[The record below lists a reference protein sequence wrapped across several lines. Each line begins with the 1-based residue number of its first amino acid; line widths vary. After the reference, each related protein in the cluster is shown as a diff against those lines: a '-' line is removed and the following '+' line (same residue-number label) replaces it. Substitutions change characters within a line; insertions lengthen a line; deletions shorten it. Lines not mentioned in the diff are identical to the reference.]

1 MKKTLVIILAA
12 LVAFSAT
19 AVAADSS
26 SAATSAQV
34 FGSKKPKAEAKEVTF
49 KVNLHCQ
56 SCVKKVQENISFEK
70 GVKGLHVCLEDQVIS
85 IKYDPAKTS
94 EETLKNA
101 IVKLGVPVLGIAEN
115 GHQHNK

>member
-1 MKKTLVIILAA
+1 MKKTIVIILSA

-26 SAATSAQV
+26 AAAPSAQIL
-34 FGSKKPKAEAKEVTF
+34 GSKKPKAEVKEVTF

-85 IKYDPAKTS
+85 IKYDSAKTN
-94 EETLKNA
+94 EETLRKA
-101 IVKLGVPVLGIAEN
+101 IEKLAVPVLGTVEN

>member
-12 LVAFSAT
+12 LVALSAT

-26 SAATSAQV
+26 AAATSAQV

-85 IKYDPAKTS
+85 IKYDPAKTN

>member
-12 LVAFSAT
+12 LMAFSAT
-19 AVAADSS
+19 AAAADFTVAM
-26 SAATSAQV
+26 SAAQV
-34 FGSKKPKAEAKEVTF
+34 TKSNKPKAELKEVTF
-49 KVNLHCQ
+49 KVTLHCK

-70 GVKGLHVCLEDQVIS
+70 GVKGLSVCLEDQVVAV
-85 IKYDPAKTS
+85 KYDPAKTN

-115 GHQHNK
+115 GHQHNN